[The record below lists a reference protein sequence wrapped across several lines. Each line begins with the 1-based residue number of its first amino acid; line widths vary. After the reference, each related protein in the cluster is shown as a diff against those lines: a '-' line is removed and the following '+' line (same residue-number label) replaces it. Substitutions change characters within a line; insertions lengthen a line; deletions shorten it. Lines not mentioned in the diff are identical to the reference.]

1 MKKMFPAATILL
13 LTLLLLAGALAGG
26 CMGQKTNYTLRII
39 PPRNLEF
46 PLQGS
51 WEIVSLLQDDTDDI
65 DDADGTNGT
74 AAAGEP
80 AREWIG
86 KTLHFA
92 DQYAL
97 IGEHLLLNPSYQV
110 KRVEAEGYL
119 LYHHQAFPGG
129 FRFKNTEIEV
139 FTLSDSHLFFCEL
152 LRENDGELLL
162 NLFNN
167 SYLVKKVADKVDE
180 TVFTPFITANA
191 NADESGADTSA
202 LIDTGRPEDAP
213 ANQTGVLLGLCAPVK
228 NDQGNTGTQYRTLWL
243 ALTDR
248 ELAPVLEAETILFP
262 RRSGFYR
269 LQVVR
274 KAEGKA
280 EEDFLVVDNIMGKEE
295 KEPPAETPPLSDA
308 VEPALTIDP
317 ARWEGKEGY
326 IYRRINYIGNDY
338 VSVEE
343 RLKQSFLSGGSA
355 SEGSRL
361 QIFAV
366 DSLPAMKP
374 VKISDLAGPEALAA
388 MEHGHQKL
396 TQQLEAEQ
404 IVPHLWDEDN
414 YGLARKMGYWIF
426 KGRVN
431 YQEKDRK
438 EKDSGEEN
446 KVNEE
451 LQVKTYGNMNYADYN
466 ITVIPP
472 DHVVFY
478 NNLNIPWTRVKNHVP
493 STVDVF
499 TSPGKDMAMVV
510 TDTEI
515 IVYRMHQGNL
525 AAPPL
530 ERIPLREGEEVIMA
544 EWALGHYVE
553 NWTLTFQTYL
563 AGESTD

>member
-167 SYLVKKVADKVDE
+167 SYIVKKIADKVDE
-180 TVFTPFITANA
+180 TVFAPFITANA
-191 NADESGADTSA
+191 AADESGADTSA
-202 LIDTGRPEDAP
+202 LIDTGSPEDAP
-213 ANQTGVLLGLCAPVK
+213 GNQTGVLLGLCAPVK

-326 IYRRINYIGNDY
+326 IHRRINYIGNDY

-343 RLKQSFLSGGSA
+343 RLKQNFVSGGS
-355 SEGSRL
+355 SGEGSRL

-366 DSLPAMKP
+366 DSLPAMKA

-388 MEHGHQKL
+388 MEHGRQKL
-396 TQQLEAEQ
+396 IQQLGAEQ
-404 IVPHLWDEDN
+404 IVPHL
-414 YGLARKMGYWIF
+414 
-426 KGRVN
+426 
-431 YQEKDRK
+431 
-438 EKDSGEEN
+438 
-446 KVNEE
+446 
-451 LQVKTYGNMNYADYN
+451 
-466 ITVIPP
+466 
-472 DHVVFY
+472 
-478 NNLNIPWTRVKNHVP
+478 
-493 STVDVF
+493 
-499 TSPGKDMAMVV
+499 
-510 TDTEI
+510 
-515 IVYRMHQGNL
+515 
-525 AAPPL
+525 
-530 ERIPLREGEEVIMA
+530 
-544 EWALGHYVE
+544 
-553 NWTLTFQTYL
+553 
-563 AGESTD
+563 